1 MPWDHVETFAL
12 HWSSVKRSRRCMPRQ
27 FWTMGQDSD
36 DSMNRNITYLT
47 RREVR
52 YHWRTSGPLVGMDPT
67 NWTEV

>member
-1 MPWDHVETFAL
+1 MPWDHVETFDL
-12 HWSSVKRSRRCMPRQ
+12 HWSNVKRSRRCMPRQ

-52 YHWRTSGPLVGMDPT
+52 YHWRTSGALVGMDPT